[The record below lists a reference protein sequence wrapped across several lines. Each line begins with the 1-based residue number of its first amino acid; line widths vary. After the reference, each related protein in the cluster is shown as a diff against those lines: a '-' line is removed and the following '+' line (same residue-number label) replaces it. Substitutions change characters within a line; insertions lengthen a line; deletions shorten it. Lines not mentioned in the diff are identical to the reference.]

1 MSEVSFCQTLSF
13 NAENFDYE
21 SVEQTNGNA
30 TVIKF
35 EVDQKKVSPGDVIVV
50 LDDGEIVFHGMV
62 GAIEDGTA
70 LASDPKGSL
79 LPATIQ

>member
-13 NAENFDYE
+13 DSKEFDYE

-35 EVDQKKVSPGDVIVV
+35 QVDQKEVSPGDVVV
-50 LDDGEIVFHGMV
+50 VMDENDIVFHGMV

-70 LASDPKGSL
+70 IASDPKGSL

>member
-13 NAENFDYE
+13 NSEDFDYE

-35 EVDQKKVSPGDVIVV
+35 EVDQTEVSPGDVIVV
-50 LDDGEIVFHGMV
+50 LDNGEIVFHGMV

>member
-13 NAENFDYE
+13 NSENFDYE
-21 SVEQTNGNA
+21 SVEQSNGNA

-35 EVDQKKVSPGDVIVV
+35 EVDQQKVSPGDVIVV
-50 LDDGEIVFHGMV
+50 LDEGEIVFHGMV

-70 LASDPKGSL
+70 IASDPRGSL

>member
-1 MSEVSFCQTLSF
+1 MSEVSFCQTLTF
-13 NAENFDYE
+13 TAETLDYE

-30 TVIKF
+30 TVIRF
-35 EVDQKKVSPGDVIVV
+35 EVDQKEVSPGDVV
-50 LDDGEIVFHGMV
+50 LVLEDSEIVFHGII

-70 LASDPKGSL
+70 IASDPKGSL

>member
-1 MSEVSFCQTLSF
+1 MSEVSFSQTLSF
-13 NAENFDYE
+13 NAREFEYQ

-35 EVDQKKVSPGDVIVV
+35 SVDQEEVSPGDAIVV
-50 LDDGEIVFHGMV
+50 LDEGEIVFHGMI
-62 GAIEDGTA
+62 GAIEDGSA

>member
-13 NAENFDYE
+13 NAEDFDYE

-35 EVDQKKVSPGDVIVV
+35 EVDQSEVSPGDVIVV
-50 LDDGEIVFHGMV
+50 LEDGEIVFHGMV

-70 LASDPKGSL
+70 IASDPKGSL

>member
-1 MSEVSFCQTLSF
+1 MSEVSFTQTLSF
-13 NAENFDYE
+13 NAEHFDYE

-35 EVDQKKVSPGDVIVV
+35 EVDQSKVSPGDVIVV
-50 LDDGEIVFHGMV
+50 LDEGEIVFHGMV

-70 LASDPKGSL
+70 IASDPKDSL

>member
-1 MSEVSFCQTLSF
+1 MSEVSFTQTLSF
-13 NAENFDYE
+13 DSKNFDYE

-35 EVDQKKVSPGDVIVV
+35 EVDQSKVSPGDVIVV
-50 LDDGEIVFHGMV
+50 LDEGEIVFHGMV

-70 LASDPKGSL
+70 IASDPKDSL

>member
-13 NAENFDYE
+13 NAETFDYE
-21 SVEQTNGNA
+21 SVEQSNGNA

-35 EVDQKKVSPGDVIVV
+35 EVDQTKVSPGDVV
-50 LDDGEIVFHGMV
+50 LVLEDSEIVFHGLI

-70 LASDPKGSL
+70 LATDHKGSL

>member
-13 NAENFDYE
+13 NAETFDYE

-35 EVDQKKVSPGDVIVV
+35 EVDQNEVSPGDVV
-50 LDDGEIVFHGMV
+50 LVLEGSEIVFHGMV
-62 GAIEDGTA
+62 EAIEDGVA
-70 LASDPKGSL
+70 IASDPKGSL

>member
-13 NAENFDYE
+13 EAKTFDYE

-35 EVDQKKVSPGDVIVV
+35 EVDQSEVSPGDVIVV
-50 LDDGEIVFHGMV
+50 LEEGEIVFHGMV
-62 GAIEDGTA
+62 AAIEDGTA
-70 LASDPKGSL
+70 IASDPKGSL

>member
-1 MSEVSFCQTLSF
+1 MSEVSFTQTLSF
-13 NAENFDYE
+13 ESKSFDYE

-35 EVDQKKVSPGDVIVV
+35 EVDQSKVSPGDVIVV
-50 LDDGEIVFHGMV
+50 LDEGEIVFHGML
-62 GAIEDGTA
+62 GAIEDGIA
-70 LASDPKGSL
+70 IASDPKGSL

>member
-1 MSEVSFCQTLSF
+1 MSEVSFTQTLSF
-13 NAENFDYE
+13 ESKNFDYE
-21 SVEQTNGNA
+21 SVEQSSGNA

-35 EVDQKKVSPGDVIVV
+35 EVDQREVSPGDVIVV
-50 LDDGEIVFHGMV
+50 LDEGDIVFHGMI
-62 GAIEDGTA
+62 GAIEDGIA

>member
-13 NAENFDYE
+13 ESKTFDYE

-35 EVDQKKVSPGDVIVV
+35 NVDQTQVSPGDVVVV
-50 LDDGEIVFHGMV
+50 LDEGEIVFHGMV
-62 GAIEDGTA
+62 GAIEDGVA

>member
-1 MSEVSFCQTLSF
+1 MSEVSFTQTLSF
-13 NAENFDYE
+13 ESNTFDYE

-35 EVDQKKVSPGDVIVV
+35 EVDQTKVSPGDVIVV
-50 LDDGEIVFHGMV
+50 LDEGEIVFHGMV

-70 LASDPKGSL
+70 IASDPKGSL